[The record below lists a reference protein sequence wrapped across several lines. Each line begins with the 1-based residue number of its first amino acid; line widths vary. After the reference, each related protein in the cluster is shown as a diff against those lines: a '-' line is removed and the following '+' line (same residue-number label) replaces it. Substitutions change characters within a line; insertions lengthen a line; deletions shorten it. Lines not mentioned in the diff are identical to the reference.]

1 MRWLSDPGGAIV
13 SEEAMEVVLDHL
25 HARRRRDIEA
35 VAATLAPD
43 VVHEGVRP
51 ELICRN
57 RDEVLSMVE
66 RSMQATRFGI
76 ERIEILDAGP
86 DQAVLGAAGP
96 GLRDVEEASPDGE
109 VFILMTVRDGRIIR
123 MRDFRAR
130 TDALAAA
137 RPPLAA
143 G

>member
-1 MRWLSDPGGAIV
+1 VIV
-13 SEEAMEVVLDHL
+13 SQEAMEVVLDHL
-25 HARRRRDIEA
+25 YARRRRDVDA
-35 VAATLAPD
+35 VAATLDPD

-51 ELICRN
+51 EFICHN
-57 RDEVLSMVE
+57 REEVLSMVE
-66 RSMQATRFGI
+66 QTMQATQLGI

-86 DQAVLGAAGP
+86 DQAVLGVAGP
-96 GLRDVEEASPDGE
+96 RFRDVEQASPDSE

-123 MRDFRAR
+123 MRDFRGR

-137 RPPLAA
+137 RRPLTT

>member
-1 MRWLSDPGGAIV
+1 MSQ
-13 SEEAMEVVLDHL
+13 EAMEVVLDHL
-25 HARRRRDIEA
+25 HARRCRDIDA
-35 VAATLAPD
+35 VAATLDPE

-57 RDEVLSMVE
+57 RDEVLGMVE
-66 RSMQATRFGI
+66 RNMDATRFGI

-86 DQAVLGAAGP
+86 DQAVLGVAGP
-96 GLRDVEEASPDGE
+96 RFRDVEEASPDSE
-109 VFILMTVRDGRIIR
+109 VFILMTVRDGRITR

-130 TDALAAA
+130 ADALAAA
-137 RPPLAA
+137 RRPLAT